1 MQVVL
6 LNDCLIRRCIFFRHD
21 FNRLEVLP
29 QSGAFEFAR
38 LLKWV
43 SFGHENEA
51 MARAEIGQG
60 LRYSGNDLDGVLG
73 NGVGKAVNGLAQR
86 GRERLNGDAFK
97 GVNQGLDKAVQAI
110 SVLADGFALYLVQL
124 LPHLLRREFVMVEKS
139 NAIRN
144 GAVE

>member
-1 MQVVL
+1 M
-6 LNDCLIRRCIFFRHD
+6 
-21 FNRLEVLP
+21 LP

-43 SFGHENEA
+43 SFGHENEV

-86 GRERLNGDAFK
+86 GRERFNGDALK

-110 SVLADGFALYLVQL
+110 SVLADGFALHLIQL
-124 LPHLLRREFVMVEKS
+124 LPHLLRREFVMVEK
-139 NAIRN
+139 
-144 GAVE
+144 